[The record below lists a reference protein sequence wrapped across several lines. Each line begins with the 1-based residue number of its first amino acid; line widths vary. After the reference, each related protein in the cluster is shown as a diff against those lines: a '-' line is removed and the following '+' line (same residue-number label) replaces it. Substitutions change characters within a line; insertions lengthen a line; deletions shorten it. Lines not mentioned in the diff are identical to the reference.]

1 MRYAIFFSSNLLM
14 LVAVLSGCGN
24 KQEVQIT
31 GSGFRPINED
41 AAVFWDRQTT
51 ESAELLRTMA
61 EEFNQQWQ
69 GLPIKVERAG
79 TYSDIFRKITAG
91 IQAKQLPAMA
101 VSYESMTNE
110 YVPTGAVA
118 PLNDLIAD
126 PEIGLS
132 KEALDDYYVTML
144 ETNRSDTHS
153 NTLYSFPFAKSLLM
167 LYFNKHVL
175 KQAGLLT
182 PPKTWDE
189 FLEQCRLVKNK
200 TGKYAHA
207 IHADCSTLNGMI
219 YSMGGNVFE
228 QRTTLYDSEPAQAVL
243 SIYETLY
250 REELAYL
257 IPPGSYDD
265 NMALSKGEIAF
276 VLRSSSGLGD
286 MMMLMENDPEGWG
299 MVCIPQRNPESPATV
314 LYGPNICI
322 FNTTEEQKR
331 TAWAFVKYFTEPE
344 SAVRWSLETGYL
356 PVRKSALAHP
366 DMTAFWEKFPYNRA
380 AYDCLPFARPEPNL
394 TGWQHVRDLA
404 ARTITEIMTGMKNAE
419 DAART
424 LKQEADEALR
434 QAAGF

>member
-1 MRYAIFFSSNLLM
+1 
-14 LVAVLSGCGN
+14 
-24 KQEVQIT
+24 
-31 GSGFRPINED
+31 
-41 AAVFWDRQTT
+41 
-51 ESAELLRTMA
+51 
-61 EEFNQQWQ
+61 
-69 GLPIKVERAG
+69 
-79 TYSDIFRKITAG
+79 
-91 IQAKQLPAMA
+91 
-101 VSYESMTNE
+101 
-110 YVPTGAVA
+110 
-118 PLNDLIAD
+118 
-126 PEIGLS
+126 
-132 KEALDDYYVTML
+132 
-144 ETNRSDTHS
+144 
-153 NTLYSFPFAKSLLM
+153 
-167 LYFNKHVL
+167 
-175 KQAGLLT
+175 
-182 PPKTWDE
+182 
-189 FLEQCRLVKNK
+189 
-200 TGKYAHA
+200 
-207 IHADCSTLNGMI
+207 
-219 YSMGGNVFE
+219 MGGNVFE